1 MMRSA
6 KPVPL
11 AAGLRVDHE
20 LHQCCAGGRSG
31 AEELVA
37 LHVQVHIH
45 PHKLHVRMLSIR
57 CRHGGSDG
65 HRCQCLAARARQ
77 RRGQPCSTATYTF
90 SSPEFPEWSRPCPG
104 RPQTA
109 YRGRAGARRQCC
121 RYRWKPPRSCRHR
134 TPHCTGHSKRSVSA
148 DHGAQLAGVTA
159 CGVVGGI
166 RGISVRNHCRV
177 VGEDA
182 ALNGGEVLLVLSGRL
197 KLAVVPLDRAL
208 WQVRV
213 GLRLA
218 YAQQDVQLVVIRLL
232 DPVLCVDNTLHSPV
246 YVGALLLGHVQDL
259 DESLALRLASEAESV
274 DDLGHPRLEHVVL
287 EQLAGC
293 HHLMPHERTRQQAGA
308 ERAWGSTCA
317 SITPRSGPNIPVQVR
332 TGSSASTRGT
342 YLLSAQPGPSGNRG
356 CGLAWPA
363 RSERRRGGGP

>member
-1 MMRSA
+1 
-6 KPVPL
+6 
-11 AAGLRVDHE
+11 
-20 LHQCCAGGRSG
+20 
-31 AEELVA
+31 
-37 LHVQVHIH
+37 
-45 PHKLHVRMLSIR
+45 MLSIR
-57 CRHGGSDG
+57 LSLRQSFQSGADRVLDALRLHIEGGLEPVCKFHTRALLVVEGANVAGTDG
-65 HRCQCLAARARQ
+65 NHHDL
-77 RRGQPCSTATYTF
+77 
-90 SSPEFPEWSRPCPG
+90 
-104 RPQTA
+104 
-109 YRGRAGARRQCC
+109 
-121 RYRWKPPRSCRHR
+121 
-134 TPHCTGHSKRSVSA
+134 V
-148 DHGAQLAGVTA
+148 VTELLS
-159 CGVVGGI
+159 
-166 RGISVRNHCRV
+166 GISVRNHCRV

-308 ERAWGSTCA
+308 ERAWGSTC
-317 SITPRSGPNIPVQVR
+317 
-332 TGSSASTRGT
+332 
-342 YLLSAQPGPSGNRG
+342 
-356 CGLAWPA
+356 
-363 RSERRRGGGP
+363 